1 MFNNYHF
8 IRLTGRIRVGT
19 SLIALTLMAM
29 LLPAC
34 AYKGP
39 RATAPDRNITAQ
51 EVVNRT
57 DDLIGQKVTI
67 RSDVENLFSENAF
80 TISNQ
85 KLFDGEDILVINA
98 SGAPFNLPPN
108 NIDIQVTG
116 EVRRF
121 NIADVVREFNL
132 NLQPDTYLE
141 YEDKP
146 VIIAQSLALAP
157 KPGQI
162 TSNPGLFYNQPVA
175 VEAEIKEVLDPVAFT
190 LDEDQWFG
198 GRDLLVV
205 NRSPEVPI
213 RPESKVVVT
222 GIVRPFAVSDIT
234 RDYQLTWNLNLQRT
248 VEAEYRNKPVLIAQ
262 QVFPLPQ

>member
-1 MFNNYHF
+1 MFNKYHF
-8 IRLTGRIRVGT
+8 IPLATRRHVGT
-19 SLIALTLMAM
+19 SLISLILMTM

-34 AYKGP
+34 AYKGT

-57 DDLIGQKVTI
+57 DNLIGQKVTI
-67 RSDVENLFSENAF
+67 RSDIENLFSENAF
-80 TISNQ
+80 TISNE
-85 KLFDGEDILVINA
+85 KFFEGEDILVINA
-98 SGAPFNLPPN
+98 SGAPFTIPPK

-121 NIADVVREFNL
+121 NIAEVVREFDL
-132 NLQPDTYLE
+132 NLQPDAYLE

-157 KPGQI
+157 KAGQI
-162 TSNPGLFYNQPVA
+162 TRNPGLFYNQPVA

-190 LDEDQWFG
+190 LEEDQWFG

-205 NRSPEVPI
+205 NQSPELPI
-213 RPESKVVVT
+213 RPETKVVVT

-234 RDYQLTWNLNLQRT
+234 RDYQLTWNLNIQRT
-248 VEAEYRNKPVLIAQ
+248 VEAEYRNKPVLVAQ
-262 QVFPLPQ
+262 QVFPVP

>member
-1 MFNNYHF
+1 MLNNYHF
-8 IRLTGRIRVGT
+8 IPWAGRRCIGT
-19 SLIALTLMAM
+19 SLVALTLMTI

-34 AYKGP
+34 AYKGT
-39 RATAPDRNITAQ
+39 RSTAPDRNVTAQ
-51 EVVNRT
+51 EVVDRT
-57 DDLIGQKVTI
+57 DNLIGKKVTI
-67 RSDVENLFSENAF
+67 RSKIENLFSDNAF

-85 KLFDGEDILVINA
+85 KFFSGEDILVINA
-98 SGAPFNLPPN
+98 SGSAFNLPPN
-108 NIDIQVTG
+108 NIDVQVTG

-121 NIADVVREFNL
+121 NIAEVVREFDL

-162 TSNPGLFYNQPVA
+162 TRNPGLFYNQPVA
-175 VEAEIKEVLDPVAFT
+175 VEAEIKEVLDSVAFT

-205 NRSPEVPI
+205 NQSPEVPV
-213 RPESKVVVT
+213 RPETKVVVT

-234 RDYQLTWNLNLQRT
+234 RDYQLTWNLNIQRT

-262 QVFPLPQ
+262 QVFTLP